1 MKIKEGYILKEVAG
15 NFIVVA
21 IGEAALDFNGVITLN
36 ETGAFLWD
44 KMSDDIT
51 EQSLVDIMM
60 NEYEIDENTAKAD
73 VLVFTQKLKEAELL
87 V

>member
-21 IGEAALDFNGVITLN
+21 VGEAALDFNGVITLN

-44 KMSDDIT
+44 KMGSDIT
-51 EQSLVDIMM
+51 EQGLVDIMM
-60 NEYEIDENTAKAD
+60 SEYDIDENTAKTD
-73 VLVFTQKLKEAELL
+73 VLAFTQKLKEAELL

>member
-21 IGEAALDFNGVITLN
+21 VGEAALDFNGVITLN

-44 KMSDDIT
+44 KMGSDIT
-51 EQSLVDIMM
+51 EQGLVDIMM
-60 NEYEIDENTAKAD
+60 SEYDIDENTAKAD
-73 VLVFTQKLKEAELL
+73 VLAFTQKLKEAELL

>member
-21 IGEAALDFNGVITLN
+21 VGEAALDFNGVITLN

-44 KMSDDIT
+44 KMDSDIT
-51 EQSLVDIMM
+51 EQGLVDIMM
-60 NEYEIDENTAKAD
+60 SEYDIDENTAKAD
-73 VLVFTQKLKEAELL
+73 VLAFTQKLKEAELL